1 MIFAYGYIRVS
12 GDSQSEGD
20 GPIRQQ
26 EKITKA
32 AIAQGITILRFFFD
46 DGVAGKV
53 ESLSRPAFAEMWSLL
68 SADVSTIVF
77 EKLDRLS
84 RELFVQELAI
94 RDARKAGRTLISAD
108 EGNCMASNVDSQDVA
123 RKLYRQIMGV
133 IGEYDK
139 DSIVLKL
146 RASRQRVKAATG
158 RCEGQ
163 KPYADT
169 MEGKV
174 AVSRILEL
182 RALGMGF
189 DKIASHLNAEGI
201 PTKRTGTIWHGST
214 VNKMVSATTNLQKS
228 VHCSA

>member
-1 MIFAYGYIRVS
+1 MLKEGFGYIRVS

-20 GPIRQQ
+20 GPARQQ

-32 AIAQGITILRFFFD
+32 ASTLGVTIVRWFFD

-53 ESLSRPAFAEMWSLL
+53 ETLNRPQFALMWSLL
-68 SADVSTIVF
+68 NGDVTTVVF

-94 RDARKAGRTLISAD
+94 RDARKAGVTLISAD
-108 EGNCMASNVDSQDVA
+108 EGNAMASNVDSQDVA
-123 RKLYRQIMGV
+123 RKLYRQMMGV

-139 DSIVLKL
+139 DSIVLRL
-146 RASRQRVKAATG
+146 RAARQRVKAADG

-163 KPYADT
+163 KPFTATDA
-169 MEGKV
+169 GKL
-174 AVSRILEL
+174 AMSRIREL
-182 RALGMGF
+182 RASGMGF

-201 PTKRTGTIWHGST
+201 KTKRNGTQWHSFT
-214 VNKMVSATTNLQKS
+214 INRMLTADNNSLEKVSL
-228 VHCSA
+228 